1 LPQSAVWSVI
11 VVVAFELVQ
20 YERGVSS
27 VEDQESVE
35 EFAADRRDEALGD
48 RVRSRCPHRRLDDL
62 DVDGGEDGGEDGG
75 QGGGQGGGELAVAIA
90 EEESVV
96 PVGVVEVHE
105 QVVGQPCA
113 RLWSEER

>member
-1 LPQSAVWSVI
+1 MWSVI

-27 VEDQESVE
+27 VEDQEPVE
-35 EFAADRRDEALGD
+35 EFAADRPDEALGD

-62 DVDGGEDGGEDGG
+62 DVDGGEDGGE
-75 QGGGQGGGELAVAIA
+75 GGGQGGGELAVAIA

-105 QVVGQPCA
+105 QVAGQLCA
-113 RLWSEER
+113 RLRSEER

>member
-1 LPQSAVWSVI
+1 MPQSAVWSVI

-62 DVDGGEDGGEDGG
+62 DVGGGED
-75 QGGGQGGGELAVAIA
+75 GGQGGGELAVAIA

-105 QVVGQPCA
+105 QVVGQLCA

>member
-75 QGGGQGGGELAVAIA
+75 QGGGELAVAIA

-105 QVVGQPCA
+105 QVVGQLCA